1 MATESTQVDRA
12 ALERDGFL
20 LLRGW
25 LPRATVASLVQVVED
40 GLATMAVKPHG
51 VRNIASRLPEV
62 RRLAD
67 VDAVHSILS
76 SVFGHRGRLVRSI
89 LFDKIPGSNWKV
101 AWHQDL
107 TISVAGRKDVPGFGP
122 WSVKNG
128 VVSVQPPATVLEGM
142 LTVRLHLDACGPD
155 NGPLRV
161 VPGTHRRGRL
171 GAEEIDRVVSIGP
184 IVECA
189 CEAGDVLLMRP
200 LLLHASSPAS
210 SPAHRRVV
218 HLDFASA
225 PLSRDLEWSPT
236 V

>member
-107 TISVAGRKDVPGFGP
+107 TISVAGRKG
-122 WSVKNG
+122 
-128 VVSVQPPATVLEGM
+128 
-142 LTVRLHLDACGPD
+142 
-155 NGPLRV
+155 
-161 VPGTHRRGRL
+161 
-171 GAEEIDRVVSIGP
+171 
-184 IVECA
+184 
-189 CEAGDVLLMRP
+189 
-200 LLLHASSPAS
+200 SSTF
-210 SPAHRRVV
+210 HVG
-218 HLDFASA
+218 SA
-225 PLSRDLEWSPT
+225 KSR
-236 V
+236 